1 MEVKNYIVSDNLNQK
16 INVDIVL
23 LSLIP
28 IIGIFSSK
36 RKKNFVK

>member
-28 IIGIFSSK
+28 IIDIFFF
-36 RKKNFVK
+36 KKKKKFC

>member
-28 IIGIFSSK
+28 IIDIFSSK